1 MQFPIHGEAAEP
13 SILLEEIGASR
24 YNKTTDLECHTV
36 SIGVEDGV
44 PGSLF
49 SGRLVAFMGNDIM
62 MARPHE
68 VQWFTKTI
76 STTS

>member
-1 MQFPIHGEAAEP
+1 MANGVSEMRLDWGSVRTLHGVGLDPGLVEAV
-13 SILLEEIGASR
+13 
-24 YNKTTDLECHTV
+24 V
-36 SIGVEDGV
+36 SARDMEQGHR
-44 PGSLF
+44 SLF